1 MQRKTAQCF
10 PHLTFQMWETRS
22 NTKQDAFNKEANVRA
37 EKFLR
42 DIVCPTMKDDLS
54 QDLGYDANIYI
65 DKKDG
70 QTIIFAYPSLFENAS
85 TLKVIRLEINALPLT
100 V

>member
-1 MQRKTAQCF
+1 
-10 PHLTFQMWETRS
+10 
-22 NTKQDAFNKEANVRA
+22 
-37 EKFLR
+37 
-42 DIVCPTMKDDLS
+42 MKDDLS
-54 QDLGYDANIYI
+54 QDLGYDASIYI